1 MQKGRT
7 DRNSDY
13 PDLKALSKEGV
24 RLLIFDLDG
33 TLLDSMSVWHDVD
46 KEFLGRF
53 GYEVTPEYTDVVK
66 RASIE
71 DAARYTQT
79 KYRIPMTWQEI
90 AAAWEAM
97 VYDFYRAE
105 VCLKKGAR
113 EYLNEARRLGFPL
126 SITTALSRKNAE
138 AALVH
143 TGIRDLFDFVI
154 TLEDLGSKADK
165 STPEIFLRATDYIS
179 AHGIVITP
187 DKAVV
192 FDDVKVALEGARS
205 GGFLTC
211 AVYDKIGCGGPGNWE
226 SFAAGC
232 DFSVY
237 EFRM

>member
-1 MQKGRT
+1 MAKEISSAGI
-7 DRNSDY
+7 Y

-33 TLLDSMSVWHDVD
+33 TLLDSMSVWHNVD

-79 KYRIPMTWQEI
+79 RYRIPLTWQEI
-90 AAAWEAM
+90 AETWESM
-97 VYDFYRAE
+97 VYDFYRSE
-105 VCLKKGAR
+105 VCLKSGAL
-113 EYLNEARRLGFPL
+113 EYLNEARRLGFSL
-126 SITTALSRKNAE
+126 GVMTALSRKNAN
-138 AALVH
+138 AALIH
-143 TGIRDLFDFVI
+143 TGTKEIFDCVI
-154 TLEDLGSKADK
+154 TLEDFGNKINK
-165 STPEIFLRATDYIS
+165 SSPDVFLRVTDYIS
-179 AHGIVITP
+179 AHGIVVTP

-192 FDDVKVALEGARS
+192 FDDVPNALEGARK

-211 AVYDKIGCGGPGNWE
+211 AVYDEIGCGGPGKWE

-237 EFRM
+237 EF

>member
-1 MQKGRT
+1 MASET
-7 DRNSDY
+7 PAHSSNY
-13 PDLKALSKEGV
+13 PDLKALFKEGV

-46 KEFLGRF
+46 KEFLGRY

-79 KYRIPMTWQEI
+79 RYRIPLTWQEI
-90 AAAWEAM
+90 AGAWESM
-97 VYDFYRAE
+97 VFDFYRSE

-113 EYLNEARRLGFPL
+113 EYLNEAGRLGFSL
-126 SITTALSRKNAE
+126 CVTTALSRKNAN

-143 TGIRDLFDFVI
+143 TGISDLFDFVI
-154 TLEDLGSKADK
+154 TLEDLGNKTDK
-165 STPEIFLRATDYIS
+165 RSPEIFLRATSYSS
-179 AHGIVITP
+179 AHGITVTP
-187 DKAVV
+187 GKAVV
-192 FDDVKVALEGARS
+192 FDDVPSAMEGARA

-211 AVYDKIGCGGPGNWE
+211 AVYDNIGCGGPGNWE

-232 DFSVY
+232 NFSVY
-237 EFRM
+237 EF

>member
-1 MQKGRT
+1 MAKEISSAGI
-7 DRNSDY
+7 Y

-33 TLLDSMSVWHDVD
+33 TLLDSMSVWHNVD

-79 KYRIPMTWQEI
+79 RYRIPLTWQEI
-90 AAAWEAM
+90 AETWESM
-97 VYDFYRAE
+97 VYDFYRSG
-105 VCLKKGAR
+105 VCLKSGAL
-113 EYLNEARRLGFPL
+113 EYLNEARRLGFSL
-126 SITTALSRKNAE
+126 GVMTALSRKNAN

-143 TGIRDLFDFVI
+143 TGTKEIFDCVI
-154 TLEDLGSKADK
+154 TLEDFGNKINK
-165 STPEIFLRATDYIS
+165 SSPDVFLRVTDYIS
-179 AHGIVITP
+179 AHGIVVTP

-192 FDDVKVALEGARS
+192 FDDVPNALEGARK

-211 AVYDKIGCGGPGNWE
+211 AVYDEIGCGGPGKWE

-237 EFRM
+237 EF